1 MEVTFRRSSALDQE
15 QLVVTHISQSGFT
28 LIELLIAMAISL
40 VLLAGMVMAFSGQSR
55 SYNTQQEITALQED
69 LRASLDM
76 MSSEI
81 RLAGY
86 DPTKG
91 ANAKVIKATGTEF
104 QFTSDITDDAG
115 TGPGDGDTDD
125 GNENIR
131 YALSAA
137 NSLGRDTGGGLQPLA
152 ENIEHLA
159 FEYLMDDGTW
169 TPAPA
174 LTDLEDI
181 RAVKIAVMGRTPRET
196 SSATDTSAFKP
207 PLAAAPDW
215 TPATPGK
222 FQRRMMSVVVQLR
235 NQQG

>member
-1 MEVTFRRSSALDQE
+1 MVNNNG
-15 QLVVTHISQSGFT
+15 QSGFT
-28 LIELLIAMAISL
+28 LSELMIAMAISL

-69 LRASLDM
+69 LRASLNL

-91 ANAKVIKATGTEF
+91 ADAKVVKASGTEF
-104 QFTSDITDDAG
+104 QFTLDITDDPG
-115 TGPGDGDTDD
+115 TGGADGDTDD
-125 GNENIR
+125 ANETIR

-152 ENIEHLA
+152 ENIENLA

-169 TPAPA
+169 TQAPA
-174 LTDLEDI
+174 DPDDI
-181 RAVKIAVMGRTPRET
+181 RAVKIAVMGRSARQT
-196 SSATDTSAFKP
+196 SSASDSSDFKP
-207 PLAAAPDW
+207 PLGAAPDW